1 MVNKCPYCTVMA
13 LGVVGITVATYLY
26 YGIGAVMFLWS
37 AIVLVVGIAFH
48 AILRIRK
55 EELENEI
62 RIKSEWMIA
71 NLGGPTPAL
80 PKCARLEE

>member
-1 MVNKCPYCTVMA
+1 MA

-48 AILRIRK
+48 AI
-55 EELENEI
+55 
-62 RIKSEWMIA
+62 A